1 MTASRPLR
9 GGLGAGSPQPDAL
22 VALTLDEARLLEH
35 VLASFERLLRH
46 GGLDPDQIVHLLPP
60 GVGCDDPDGDVIMA
74 EVVVDAG
81 EPLRRQL
88 G

>member
-1 MTASRPLR
+1 
-9 GGLGAGSPQPDAL
+9 
-22 VALTLDEARLLEH
+22 